1 MISQRF
7 VIVSVALALI
17 LLVLPACS
25 PQPGTTAEPSSDSAV
40 TSYTA
45 LLEGLR
51 VQGITVEE
59 AGAVEQPF
67 FPVSGKLIRIGGQ
80 DVQVFEFADA
90 AEADAAAN
98 SIDADGSAIGT
109 SMVTWVATPHFYRA
123 GPMIVLYVG
132 DDEMVLEP
140 LTSLLGAQIA
150 GG

>member
-7 VIVSVALALI
+7 NGIPLVFTLI
-17 LLVLPACS
+17 LLVLAACS
-25 PQPGTTAEPSSDSAV
+25 PQPATAPEPSSDSAI

-45 LLEGLR
+45 LLDGLR
-51 VQGITVEE
+51 AQGITVEE

-67 FPVSGKLIRIGGQ
+67 FPVSGKLVRIGGQ
-80 DVQVFEFADA
+80 DVQVFEFAEAGD
-90 AEADAAAN
+90 ADAAAA
-98 SIDADGSAIGT
+98 SIDASGSAVGT
-109 SMVTWVATPHFYRA
+109 SMVTWMATPHFYRA

-132 DDEMVLEP
+132 DDETVLEP